1 MVATTAGRVG
11 PNAITRVA
19 EALSE
24 LDGRELCRR
33 VFVAA
38 GLDHYLESPP
48 TAMVDENDVSAL
60 NAALFDCLG
69 LRRAESVAAEAGRLT
84 GEYLLRHR
92 IPAAAQTVLR
102 RLPRPLAARL
112 LVRAIAKH
120 SWTFAGSGTF
130 TYDFDDGLKLQLE
143 RSPVCRDVHLHEPAC
158 HYLTATFQRIFSEI
172 LGPGVAVEETACSGS
187 GAPRCVFA
195 VSW

>member
-1 MVATTAGRVG
+1 MVAMTAGRVG

-19 EALSE
+19 EALAE

-33 VFVAA
+33 VFAAA
-38 GLDHYLESPP
+38 GLAHHLDAPP
-48 TAMVDENDVSAL
+48 TAMVDEEDVSAL

-69 LRRAESVAAEAGRLT
+69 MRRAESVAAEAGRLT

-92 IPAAAQTVLR
+92 IPRPAQSVLR
-102 RLPRPLAARL
+102 SLPRPLAARL
-112 LVRAIAKH
+112 LVHAIAKH
-120 SWTFAGSGTF
+120 AWTFAGSGKF
-130 TYDFDDGLKLQLE
+130 TYVFERGLKLQLE
-143 RSPVCRDVHLHEPAC
+143 RSPVCRRMHHEEPSC

-172 LGPGVAVEETACSGS
+172 LGPGVAVEEVACSGS

-195 VSW
+195 VTW